1 MTKSKR
7 VEAFKKL
14 RFMDQGWR
22 LTVVPAAGGGGWAVC
37 PKREDRCT
45 GRTLY
50 GRVFATYAHRLRAE
64 TLADDLNAEH
74 QRIRAR
80 NSQMLYS

>member
-1 MTKSKR
+1 MSKSKR
-7 VEAFKKL
+7 AQAFEML
-14 RFMDQGWR
+14 RFMDRGWR
-22 LTVVPAAGGGGWAVC
+22 VAVIPVAGEGGWAVC
-37 PKREDRCT
+37 PKREDSYT

-74 QRIRAR
+74 RRIQATKL
-80 NSQMLYS
+80 QMLRY